1 MSKIKKKE
9 NNMLPAPPSKTAP
22 SLRFSVCINNY
33 NYEKFIS
40 TAIES
45 CLKLNINLL
54 KEIIIV
60 DDGSTDNSKAI
71 IQAYE
76 QRYPNIINAIFQE
89 NQGQLSALKT
99 GIKSAT
105 GDVICFLDADD
116 YYLNDK
122 YLDDLK
128 NLYEEKNYIDMVFS
142 ELLRHKP
149 DEKISNLPDA
159 YPDID
164 YGTTKYL
171 CTYKPQWIGRATST
185 ISLKIDY
192 ARTIANIPDSFD
204 IDWKIRADDVLVFG
218 ASVLGAHKYFFNKT
232 QVGYLVHGNNNFYNN
247 YKKYRGHQYKQKRF
261 GDIKELVKYFSSIS
275 NSRIPA
281 ADEMYEESLKIPEN
295 KALLKL
301 YAKLFL
307 KKPNINIIYFIK
319 TYIRYLR
326 CPKMN

>member
-1 MSKIKKKE
+1 M
-9 NNMLPAPPSKTAP
+9 
-22 SLRFSVCINNY
+22 
-33 NYEKFIS
+33 
-40 TAIES
+40 
-45 CLKLNINLL
+45 L

-60 DDGSTDNSKAI
+60 DDGSTDNSKVV
-71 IQAYE
+71 IQSYQ
-76 QRYPNIINAIFQE
+76 QRYPALIKAVFQQ

-99 GIKSAT
+99 GIKNAT
-105 GDVICFLDADD
+105 GDIICFLDADD

-128 NLYEEKNYIDMVFS
+128 NLYEDKTYVDMVFS

-149 DEKISNLPDA
+149 NEKISDLPAA

-204 IDWKIRADDVLVFG
+204 IDWKIRADDVLIFG

-232 QVGYLVHGNNNFYNN
+232 QVGYLVHGNNNFYDNFQKYKGRT
-247 YKKYRGHQYKQKRF
+247 YKKKRF
-261 GDIKELVKYFSSIS
+261 HNIKELVKYFSTLS
-275 NSRIPA
+275 NSRLPA
-281 ADEMYEESLKIPEN
+281 ADKMYEESLKIPKN
-295 KALLKL
+295 RAFLRL
-301 YAKLFL
+301 YARLFL
-307 KKPNINIIYFIK
+307 KKPNINIIYFVK
-319 TYIRYLR
+319 TYFRYLL
-326 CPKMN
+326 CPKTNKTF

>member
-1 MSKIKKKE
+1 M
-9 NNMLPAPPSKTAP
+9 
-22 SLRFSVCINNY
+22 
-33 NYEKFIS
+33 
-40 TAIES
+40 
-45 CLKLNINLL
+45 L

-60 DDGSTDNSKAI
+60 DDGSTDNSKAV
-71 IQAYE
+71 IQSY
-76 QRYPNIINAIFQE
+76 QHRYPALIKAVFQQ

-99 GIKSAT
+99 GIKNAT
-105 GDVICFLDADD
+105 GDIICFLDADD

-128 NLYEEKNYIDMVFS
+128 NLYEEKTYVDMVFC

-149 DEKISNLPDA
+149 DEKISDLPAA

-164 YGTTKYL
+164 FGTTKYL
-171 CTYKPQWIGRATST
+171 CTYKPQWIGRETST

-218 ASVLGAHKYFFNKT
+218 SSVLGAHKYFFNKT

-247 YKKYRGHQYKQKRF
+247 SQKYKGRTYNEKRF
-261 GDIKELVKYFSSIS
+261 HNIKELVKYFSTLS

-281 ADEMYEESLKIPEN
+281 ADEMYEESLKIPKN
-295 KALLKL
+295 RAFLRL
-301 YAKLFL
+301 YARLFL
-307 KKPNINIIYFIK
+307 KKPNINIIYFVK
-319 TYIRYLR
+319 TYFRYLR
-326 CPKMN
+326 CPKTNKTF